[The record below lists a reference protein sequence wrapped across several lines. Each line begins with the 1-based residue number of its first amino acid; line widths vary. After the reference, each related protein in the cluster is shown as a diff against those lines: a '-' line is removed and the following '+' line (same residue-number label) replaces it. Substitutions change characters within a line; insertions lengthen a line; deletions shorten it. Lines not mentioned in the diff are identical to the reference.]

1 VESWK
6 HGDDDGGGDDAGMEA
21 RSVTVVVEGSSSGY
35 VKCEDGEV
43 WEVRMLGDVGGKTA
57 DKTADMVAA
66 FGAGLVEGT
75 VGCTVGCI
83 AEEPVA
89 GLEDTIG
96 IVEEDNLTE
105 LGPGCAPRCCGSRCS
120 ILVLPCLFL

>member
-1 VESWK
+1 
-6 HGDDDGGGDDAGMEA
+6 
-21 RSVTVVVEGSSSGY
+21 
-35 VKCEDGEV
+35 
-43 WEVRMLGDVGGKTA
+43 MLGDVGGKTA